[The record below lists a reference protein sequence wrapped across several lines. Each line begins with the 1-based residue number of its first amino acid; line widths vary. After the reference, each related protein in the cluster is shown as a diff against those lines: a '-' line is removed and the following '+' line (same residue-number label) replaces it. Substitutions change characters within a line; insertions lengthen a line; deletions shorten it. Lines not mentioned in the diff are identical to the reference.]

1 MAKAQNEIRIIW
13 LMLLT
18 IVTIAAWFLN
28 VHLISYVCVLALVI
42 SVMQY
47 VDLIQKPTQDIAV
60 QLQQPVQANSKVPL
74 YLASLLA
81 IVGGIMSWHWLTAF
95 GMSVWIFFFLRWLR
109 RLEQQLNNL
118 NRSLS
123 HFEQSIQIPK
133 AEIKPS
139 IASTIHTADAID
151 SNLLPNQT
159 NNHQQAVHPHAG
171 SHGVAS
177 STQFE
182 APTASLDLAQQLRQ
196 WIFHGNPVLKAAIS
210 ILLIGIILLLRFATE
225 HWQLELALQLS
236 IIAGISLA
244 VYGLGY
250 RLLPGN
256 RGFGLGLEGLGQ
268 AGLFLTLFFAY
279 YNQVIASFTL
289 AAVLFSGIMLLS
301 VWLSLKQNAIELALM
316 TMLMAYIAPFTLPVR
331 ELSSLELI
339 SYYWCINLAIAVI
352 SSLRPWK
359 ILHHLAFICTLLIAT
374 SYALYRAD
382 FEKLP
387 MLILIL
393 AHSLIFIWQ
402 GFRYSQL
409 LAKQDLAQF
418 KLKPVLDVA
427 MIFGAPLLAYIL
439 IYLLYFQQAIWQATL
454 SLGFAGLFAIL
465 YQWAKRLQ
473 SIAIIANSYLS
484 LTLIFLSLIPPILLP
499 EQWSVMGWAMEAV
512 LVFIYALSRRSVV
525 SHALAMALLSVAGLS
540 SVYYVLQLDSL
551 PQLILWSLSFCF
563 AAVVVLGN
571 SRAVFRE
578 QYSTGILIFQSV
590 LMFFSS
596 MLFLVLLTDQF
607 PDAQARVP
615 ILLAALL
622 VLAFLNEVLSKCG
635 ATWTWFMPKYLAL
648 TPINIFAIA
657 IIGHQY
663 VDGAVQWSSNLDHWG
678 FSIAALLSFLMFIR
692 PRLDFQAVREPLSFG
707 ALISLSLASIGLWP
721 AMPEVSGILLPLLYC
736 AWCFKHRQ
744 REDVLLIWMSK
755 SSLLLMMAWMIAS
768 QLFAKNIFQG
778 YWLPL
783 LNPVDIVSLLGLA
796 AFLWML
802 SLQLKTQIDRGILA
816 ILAVLSVLWLS
827 SYILLRGL
835 HFYLDT
841 PYNQLA
847 LWQDAGVQLS
857 LTLLWVSLAFVSMTL
872 ATKKK
877 IRALWILGASLLV
890 IVTLKLVLL
899 DLSHIGTLLRVC
911 SFLGA
916 GLIMLLIAYIAPM
929 PEAAPNAHNNQQ

>member
-159 NNHQQAVHPHAG
+159 NNNQQAVHPHAG
-171 SHGVAS
+171 SHGVAPN
-177 STQFE
+177 TQFE
-182 APTASLDLAQQLRQ
+182 AHTTSLEHKQQLRQ

-289 AAVLFSGIMLLS
+289 AAVLFSSIMLLS
-301 VWLSLKQNAIELALM
+301 IWLSLKQNAIELALM

-578 QYSTGILIFQSV
+578 QYSTGILIFQTE
-590 LMFFSS
+590 LM
-596 MLFLVLLTDQF
+596 
-607 PDAQARVP
+607 
-615 ILLAALL
+615 
-622 VLAFLNEVLSKCG
+622 
-635 ATWTWFMPKYLAL
+635 
-648 TPINIFAIA
+648 
-657 IIGHQY
+657 
-663 VDGAVQWSSNLDHWG
+663 
-678 FSIAALLSFLMFIR
+678 
-692 PRLDFQAVREPLSFG
+692 
-707 ALISLSLASIGLWP
+707 
-721 AMPEVSGILLPLLYC
+721 
-736 AWCFKHRQ
+736 
-744 REDVLLIWMSK
+744 
-755 SSLLLMMAWMIAS
+755 
-768 QLFAKNIFQG
+768 
-778 YWLPL
+778 
-783 LNPVDIVSLLGLA
+783 
-796 AFLWML
+796 
-802 SLQLKTQIDRGILA
+802 
-816 ILAVLSVLWLS
+816 
-827 SYILLRGL
+827 
-835 HFYLDT
+835 
-841 PYNQLA
+841 
-847 LWQDAGVQLS
+847 
-857 LTLLWVSLAFVSMTL
+857 
-872 ATKKK
+872 
-877 IRALWILGASLLV
+877 
-890 IVTLKLVLL
+890 
-899 DLSHIGTLLRVC
+899 
-911 SFLGA
+911 
-916 GLIMLLIAYIAPM
+916 
-929 PEAAPNAHNNQQ
+929 